1 MTCLIRRAR
10 GASSAWSGRCLFA
23 LPSLVLAAVALLAS
37 APETQGAF
45 RQIQGGR
52 IAIDLGDAFTPS
64 DRFSGFVDK
73 STGASFAVIELPATA
88 YDKLK
93 TIPDSAEALA
103 NEGFTGTEKAEL
115 KGREGDF
122 IYLVGKQ
129 STPAGEVTKFVL
141 MFTGAGAAGVIVA
154 NVPQAAIDAGTYSRE
169 GIEAILATAT
179 VRAVAAD
186 AAGPFRFGYLGPF
199 REALDDGGMT
209 KAYNMS
215 GAQPKPGENQLIK
228 QPMLLV
234 SSSIHGDAIDVK
246 AQAREA
252 FKHLGGMKQ
261 RRIDD
266 EKQVTVGSFKGH
278 QINGEV
284 TDEASGS
291 KIAIH
296 LVLLSGEPFG
306 YFMFLGSAPVA
317 DREKAMPEIEKIIA
331 SFELVK

>member
-52 IAIDLGDAFTPS
+52 IAIDLGAAFTPS

-73 STGASFAVIELPATA
+73 STGASFAAIELPATA

-115 KGREGDF
+115 KGRTGDF

-129 STPAGEVTKFVL
+129 STPGGEVTKFVL
-141 MFTGAGAAGVIVA
+141 MFTEAGAAGVIVA

-179 VRAVAAD
+179 VRATAD
-186 AAGPFRFGYLGPF
+186 TAGPFRFGYLGPF